1 MTVFAFIQ
9 ELAQT
14 CIYYFFANSFYNVL
28 KYSDLFY
35 IATQKGKAK
44 ILIDP
49 VSLFCYRYCIRLL
62 RNYCMLCLSHNSVCP
77 FDQDWI
83 CMKVLLFYQQTY

>member
-14 CIYYFFANSFYNVL
+14 CIYYFFANSFHNVL

-49 VSLFCYRYCIRLL
+49 ISSVSVSKGYFVIVIVSDSCGII
-62 RNYCMLCLSHNSVCP
+62 VCSA
-77 FDQDWI
+77 
-83 CMKVLLFYQQTY
+83 

>member
-1 MTVFAFIQ
+1 MVVFAFIQ
-9 ELAQT
+9 ELAQA

-49 VSLFCYRYCIRLL
+49 ISSVSVTKGYFVIVIVLDSCGII
-62 RNYCMLCLSHNSVCP
+62 VCSA
-77 FDQDWI
+77 
-83 CMKVLLFYQQTY
+83 